1 MATVTAY
8 TAFNMSN
15 QATSYAAYTI
25 SSSSSSIVL
34 TDGYRYLYYTGSSF
48 GYANDGTVISG
59 TMTGYS
65 QTLGVLPSYE

>member
-8 TAFNMSN
+8 TALNM
-15 QATSYAAYTI
+15 ATLGGWNGIVSGG
-25 SSSSSSIVL
+25 SSSIIVRSQSRF
-34 TDGYRYLYYTGSSF
+34 GHYSGSSF

>member
-15 QATSYAAYTI
+15 ITTWYANTI
-25 SSSSSSIVL
+25 SRSSSSIVQ
-34 TDGYRYLYYTGSSF
+34 TDGYRYVYYTGSSF